1 MSWQHWRALV
11 ATYLRPHRWL
21 ALVLGLFLFGNI
33 GLQVATPL
41 IVRSFVNRATGSPN
55 SAGPHGLLDLGLLYV
70 GAVVAQQ
77 VCSVVSTYASQQLGW
92 LTTNQLRA
100 DLMRHCLTLDAEFH
114 RGRTPGEMI
123 ERIDGDM
130 NGLSVFFGE
139 FLMQVLGGLLLLVGV
154 LVAVWIESR
163 LAGEVLTVLAV
174 FALTIMVSVRR
185 VGAPAWERARQA
197 SASLYGYI
205 EERLGG
211 TADIRSC
218 GAEPHALRGFYG
230 RARDRTWLTSRA
242 RVMEAIPWATNGMI
256 SALANAVAFV
266 VPAILV
272 HRHELS
278 LGTAFVLYFYT
289 QLLTQPLSSVSQQVE
304 QLQQAI
310 AGGRRV
316 MELMGIDTTL
326 FDGPGAPL
334 PFGGLELSFDNVTF
348 GYGSDPD
355 VLHAINLSVPKGTV
369 VGLVGRTGSGKSSLA
384 RLAVRLHDPRSGSVR
399 LGGVD
404 VSELEIADLRRRVC
418 MVSQEVHVLRASVR
432 DNLTWFD
439 DSVPDSE
446 LIDALRRMQ
455 LGPWLDALPDGL
467 DTVVREGGAGLS
479 AGEAQLLAFGRAFL
493 ADPSVVILDEAS
505 SRLDPATE
513 AVLERAVDAL
523 FHGRTAVVIAHRL
536 ATLERCDAVCVLDHG
551 RIVEYGARQ
560 TLADD
565 PHSWFGRL
573 LRTGMDL
580 VPA

>member
-11 ATYLRPHRWL
+11 ADYLRPHRWL
-21 ALVLGLFLFGNI
+21 AGALGLFLLGSI
-33 GLQVATPL
+33 GLQVVTPL
-41 IVRSFVNRATGSPN
+41 IVRSFVNGSRAGS
-55 SAGPHGLLDLGLLYV
+55 HTDLVDLGLLYI
-70 GAVVAQQ
+70 GAVIAQQ
-77 VCSVVSTYASQQLGW
+77 VCTVVSTYASQQLGW

-100 DLMRHCLTLDAEFH
+100 DLMRHCLGLDAEFH
-114 RGRTPGEMI
+114 RHRTPGEMI

-154 LVAVWIESR
+154 LVAVWIQSR
-163 LAGEVLTVLAV
+163 LAGVVLSVLALC
-174 FALTIMVSVRR
+174 ALALMVTVRR

-230 RARDRTWLTSRA
+230 LARDRTWRTSRA
-242 RVMEAIPWATNGMI
+242 RVMEAIPWATNGVI
-256 SALANAVAFV
+256 GAVANAVAFT

-272 HRHELS
+272 RRGELN

-316 MELMGIDTTL
+316 MELMQLESGLT
-326 FDGPGAPL
+326 DGGAEAASGPL
-334 PFGGLELSFDNVTF
+334 GLSFEQVRF

-355 VLHAINLSVPKGTV
+355 VLHSIDLDVAPGTV
-369 VGLVGRTGSGKSSLA
+369 LGVVGRTGSGKSSLA
-384 RLAVRLHDPRSGSVR
+384 RLAVRLHDPRSGLVR

-404 VSELEIADLRRRVC
+404 VSTLEIAELRRRVC
-418 MVSQEVHVLRASVR
+418 LVSQEVHVLRASVR

-439 DSVPDSE
+439 DTVADDV
-446 LIDALRRMQ
+446 LVDALEQMQ
-455 LGPWLDALPDGL
+455 LGSWLAALPEGL

-479 AGEAQLLAFGRAFL
+479 AGQAQLLAFGRALL

-523 FHGRTAVVIAHRL
+523 FRGRTAVVIAHRL
-536 ATLERCDAVCVLDHG
+536 ATLDRCDAICVLDHG
-551 RIVEYGARQ
+551 RIVESGRRSE
-560 TLADD
+560 LAED

-573 LRTGMDL
+573 LRTGLDL

>member
-21 ALVLGLFLFGNI
+21 AVLLGGFLLGSI

-41 IVRSFVNRATGSPN
+41 IVRRFVNGARSG
-55 SAGPHGLLDLGLLYV
+55 AGTSLLHLGLLYI
-70 GAVVAQQ
+70 GAVIAQQ
-77 VCSVVSTYASQQLGW
+77 VCTVVSTYASQQLGW

-100 DLMRHCLTLDAEFH
+100 DLMRHCLGLDAEFH
-114 RGRTPGEMI
+114 RRRTPGEMI

-139 FLMQVLGGLLLLVGV
+139 FLMQVLGGLLLLAGV

-163 LAGEVLTVLAV
+163 LAGAVLSVLAV
-174 FALTIMVSVRR
+174 VALTLMVAVRR

-230 RARDRTWLTSRA
+230 LARDRTWRTSRA
-242 RVMEAIPWATNGMI
+242 RVMEAIPWATNGVI
-256 SALANAVAFV
+256 GALANAVAFV

-272 HRHELS
+272 RRGELNM
-278 LGTAFVLYFYT
+278 GTAFVLYFYT

-316 MELMGIDTTL
+316 MELMQLESSLTEGSGVRVAP
-326 FDGPGAPL
+326 GPLG
-334 PFGGLELSFDNVTF
+334 LSFQDVRF
-348 GYGSDPD
+348 GYGTDPD
-355 VLHAINLSVPKGTV
+355 VLHSIDLEVAPGTV
-369 VGLVGRTGSGKSSLA
+369 LGVVGRTGSGKSSLA
-384 RLAVRLHDPRSGSVR
+384 RLAVRLHDPRSGVVR
-399 LGGVD
+399 LGGID
-404 VSELEIADLRRRVC
+404 VSEMEIAELRRRVC

-432 DNLTWFD
+432 DNLTWLD
-439 DSVPDSE
+439 DSVADAV
-446 LIDALRRMQ
+446 LIDALEQMQ
-455 LGPWLDALPDGL
+455 LGPWLAALPDGL

-479 AGEAQLLAFGRAFL
+479 AGEAQLLAFGRALL

-523 FHGRTAVVIAHRL
+523 FRGRTAIVIAHRL
-536 ATLERCDAVCVLDHG
+536 ATLDRCDAICVLDHG
-551 RIVEYGARQ
+551 RIVEYGSRQ
-560 TLADD
+560 DLADD
-565 PHSWFGRL
+565 PNSWFGRL
-573 LRTGMDL
+573 LRTGLDL